1 MPKPQYSFSIPTR
14 FELET
19 LEKLREASL
28 QNQRSLSG
36 EIRYRVLKSLQKDAD
51 KYQDHYC
58 TEDVAERK

>member
-36 EIRYRVLKSLQKDAD
+36 EIRYRVLKSFQKDTGENQEHYRAD
-51 KYQDHYC
+51 
-58 TEDVAERK
+58 DVAASK